1 MIRTVFVVL
10 CLGIASVASA
20 ARPVPLVVP
29 GRATVSVPATPA
41 PAPAQ
46 GEASPAAVA
55 STDAVPA
62 PPAGPAL
69 PAMIFL
75 SSLAEDELFKI
86 FKAQPGYAA
95 LDKELYGSPLKLIV
109 THTSRPTA
117 GGQAAGLLS
126 AVLSGSTLGLLPVV
140 TSERLVIR
148 YEVMLNGKAV
158 ASCSFERTSTRAINI
173 WAAGDADAGLGKDG
187 MAWLKSTAA
196 EAAVKLAADPG
207 LAALQ
212 QEIRFYFPEAET
224 APAKAQETPAA
235 GARPADAKPAS

>member
-1 MIRTVFVVL
+1 MIRTVFAVF

-29 GRATVSVPATPA
+29 GRATVSVPATPE
-41 PAPAQ
+41 PAQ

-55 STDAVPA
+55 STEAVPA

-196 EAAVKLAADPG
+196 EAATKLAADPG

-212 QEIRFYFPEAET
+212 QEIRFYFPETET

>member
-1 MIRTVFVVL
+1 MIRTVFAVL
-10 CLGIASVASA
+10 CMGIASVASA
-20 ARPVPLVVP
+20 AKPVSLVVP
-29 GRATVSVPATPA
+29 GRASVSVPSA
-41 PAPAQ
+41 PAPESAPEAA
-46 GEASPAAVA
+46 GDAPASPVTPSVAAPSV
-55 STDAVPA
+55 
-62 PPAGPAL
+62 PAGPSL

-126 AVLSGSTLGLLPVV
+126 AVLSGGTLGLLPVV
-140 TSERLVIR
+140 TSERLVVR

-158 ASCSFERTSTRAINI
+158 ASCSFERTSPRAINI
-173 WAAGDADAGLGKDG
+173 WAAGTADAGLGKDG

-212 QEIRFYFPEAET
+212 QEIQFYFPDT

-235 GARPADAKPAS
+235 AVANPAS

>member
-20 ARPVPLVVP
+20 AKPVPLVVP

-41 PAPAQ
+41 PAAPAPAQ
-46 GEASPAAVA
+46 GEASPAAA
-55 STDAVPA
+55 APADAVPA
-62 PPAGPAL
+62 PPAGPSL

-86 FKAQPGYAA
+86 FKAQPGYAT

-148 YEVMLNGKAV
+148 YEVMLNGKTV

-196 EAAVKLAADPG
+196 EAAGKLAADPA

-212 QEIRFYFPEAET
+212 QEIQFYFPDA

-235 GARPADAKPAS
+235 GVAKPAS

>member
-1 MIRTVFVVL
+1 MIRTVFAVL

-20 ARPVPLVVP
+20 AAPAPLVVP
-29 GRATVSVPATPA
+29 GRATVSLPASEPEPRPGQDVVSPAPAAVPPATPD
-41 PAPAQ
+41 
-46 GEASPAAVA
+46 GS
-55 STDAVPA
+55 
-62 PPAGPAL
+62 AL

-140 TSERLVIR
+140 TSERMVIR
-148 YEVMLNGKAV
+148 YEVMLNGKTV

-173 WAAGDADAGLGKDG
+173 WAAGEADAGLGKDG
-187 MAWLKSTAA
+187 MAWLKSTAQ
-196 EAAVKLAADPG
+196 EAAGKLAADPA

-212 QEIRFYFPEAET
+212 QEIRFYFPEA
-224 APAKAQETPAA
+224 APAKAQEMPVA
-235 GARPADAKPAS
+235 GAAKPAS